1 MKWLVTGGAGYI
13 GSHVVEKFL
22 SENCEVVIV
31 DSLVSG
37 SAARVPK
44 GIEFHLLDIRDLEPL
59 KNLFQ
64 EGKFDGLVHIAGV
77 KSVAESITNP
87 SKYFEINEKASQ
99 DLFELAAASDVPK
112 IVFSS
117 TAAVYGQIS
126 QGVARE
132 SHPTKPISPYGKS
145 KLNAER
151 KLEETKE
158 RFGLETISLRYFNVT
173 GSSSKI
179 FAETNS
185 ESLIPK
191 SIATVVAGGQPIIY
205 GNDYNTLD
213 GTCIRD
219 FIDVRDLADAHFL
232 AGHAETSLPS
242 CINLGSGIGFSVKQ
256 VLDSI
261 SRVTEINFEPLIL
274 GRRDGDMAKLI
285 AEIELARELLNFS
298 PTNNLD
304 DMVRSLF

>member
-22 SENCEVVIV
+22 SEKCEVVIV

-37 SAARVPK
+37 NAERVPK
-44 GIEFHLLDIRDLEPL
+44 GIEFHKLDIRDLESIKSL
-59 KNLFQ
+59 LQK
-64 EGKFDGLVHIAGV
+64 GKFDGLVHIAGV
-77 KSVAESITNP
+77 KSVAESIANP
-87 SKYFEINEKASQ
+87 RKYFEINEKASQ
-99 DLFELAAASDVPK
+99 ELFELAAVSDVSK

-126 QGVARE
+126 EGVAKE
-132 SHPTKPISPYGKS
+132 SHPTAPISPYGQS

-151 KLEETKE
+151 KLEDTKD
-158 RFGLETISLRYFNVT
+158 RFGLETISLRYFNVS
-173 GSSSKI
+173 GSSNKI
-179 FAETNS
+179 FAEIDS

-191 SIATVVAGGQPIIY
+191 SIATVVAGGQPLIY
-205 GNDYNTLD
+205 GDNYDTLD

-219 FIDVRDLADAHFL
+219 FIHVRDLADAHFL
-232 AGHAETSLPS
+232 AGHAQISLPP

-274 GRRDGDMAKLI
+274 RRRDGDMAKLI
-285 AEIELARELLNFS
+285 AEIELARELLDFS

-304 DMVRSLF
+304 DMVRSIF